1 MFYWG
6 TDPVGNDYYN
16 FVSVELFSGHVRV
29 KRSLEGEDAATL
41 YSATP
46 INDGETHKVHILICF
61 S

>member
-1 MFYWG
+1 MG
-6 TDPVGNDYYN
+6 SDYYN

-46 INDGETHKVHILICF
+46 INDGEVHKVNICQ
-61 S
+61 SI